1 MNVLSIQSD
10 VVYGH
15 VGNGAARFALHRLGH
30 EVWALPT
37 VLLSNHAG
45 FPNATGE
52 TLSAGLLRQLVDGIA
67 ANGHLARCDA
77 VLSGYLGH
85 ADQAAVVAHAVREV
99 KAANPKAIY
108 CLDPVI
114 GDGGRAYVKPGVAE
128 AVARLL
134 LPLSDIVT
142 PNAFE
147 LTTLAGM
154 PIRNADDAREAA
166 RRLGRPLVVATS
178 VPDGDGRIGTLAMHR
193 NETWFASTPLLSRPT
208 HGSGDLLAALF
219 LAHRLAQRSLKDAL
233 SRATASEFHILSESA
248 KAQSPEML
256 LIENQDALVEPP
268 ANSEIRVAQI
278 V

>member
-1 MNVLSIQSD
+1 MNILSIQSD

-45 FPNATGE
+45 YPNAAGE

-85 ADQAAVVAHAVREV
+85 PDQAAVVAHAGREV
-99 KAANPKAIY
+99 KAANPKAIF
-108 CLDPVI
+108 CLDPVT
-114 GDGGRAYVKPGVAE
+114 GDGGRAYAKPGAAK

-147 LTTLAGM
+147 LTTLAGI
-154 PIRNADDAREAA
+154 PIRNADDARE
-166 RRLGRPLVVATS
+166 G
-178 VPDGDGRIGTLAMHR
+178 
-193 NETWFASTPLLSRPT
+193 
-208 HGSGDLLAALF
+208 
-219 LAHRLAQRSLKDAL
+219 
-233 SRATASEFHILSESA
+233 
-248 KAQSPEML
+248 
-256 LIENQDALVEPP
+256 
-268 ANSEIRVAQI
+268 
-278 V
+278 